1 MLEKRET
8 DYKLTSEKDGKQN
21 IKYKGK
27 LFYRDQPMCIKVGL
41 PPIKNSEKFAPEFI
55 STLYWRC

>member
-41 PPIKNSEKFAPEFI
+41 PPKKNS
-55 STLYWRC
+55 